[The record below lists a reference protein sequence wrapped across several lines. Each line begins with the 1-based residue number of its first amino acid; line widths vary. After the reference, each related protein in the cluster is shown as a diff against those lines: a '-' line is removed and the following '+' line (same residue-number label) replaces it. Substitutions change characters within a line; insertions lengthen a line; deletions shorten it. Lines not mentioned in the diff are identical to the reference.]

1 VFTRSVVY
9 GITPAWPPGCAVA
22 ATGTGSPAPPDGET
36 NTAHVQVDAAEYVM
50 AIVRYAGTT
59 TVPDVS
65 QWRCRRP

>member
-1 VFTRSVVY
+1 M
-9 GITPAWPPGCAVA
+9 A

-36 NTAHVQVDAAEYVM
+36 NTAHVQVGAAEYVM
-50 AIVRYAGTT
+50 AMVRYAGTT